1 MIERFTPRSE
11 FLVADRC
18 LFARI
23 LHVFNVLHSGKSQ
36 EGLAEYLTVVM
47 IVVAH
52 FRHSG
57 QCARGLST
65 N

>member
-1 MIERFTPRSE
+1 MSRRFTPRSE
-11 FLVADRC
+11 FRVVDRC

-23 LHVFNVLHSGKSQ
+23 LRVSNVLHSSKSQ